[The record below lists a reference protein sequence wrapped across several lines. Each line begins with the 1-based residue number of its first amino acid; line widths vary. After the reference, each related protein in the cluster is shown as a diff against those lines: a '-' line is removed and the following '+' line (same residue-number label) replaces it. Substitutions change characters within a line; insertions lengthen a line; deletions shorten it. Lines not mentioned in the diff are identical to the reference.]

1 MRRTFCILLALVM
14 LFGLI
19 GCSTQKTETTTNAT
33 PAATTTDTPAADA
46 ASTAEGEPEAAT
58 LRVTYQSWMGG
69 KYDFEAMKADF
80 EANHPGVT
88 VQYNTV
94 DNADVTTNMLQ
105 WSQGKTDC
113 DIAIGGSREH
123 AVQYAA
129 KDYIIPFE
137 DDFFTGEFSK
147 DKFFSSFLELGNVDG
162 TQYMIPFT
170 GEVMFIVCN
179 NDLMKQAGLMSE
191 DGTIA
196 PVNSW
201 DELYA
206 YAEAC
211 SQLDGITGLSIDWG
225 TNFMTYSYLSSLQG
239 LRGNIFEDDGKTI
252 DFTSDEAK
260 EVLTAWTKLVDAGY
274 TPIDTF
280 ADMDAGRTN
289 FKAGNVAMLMT
300 AASRW
305 IECQANVGEGNTT
318 VLAIPG
324 TDVNG
329 SLVYIHGA
337 VIPKVSENIELAKA
351 FIKEEMLNDE
361 ICAQALNTYGKMS
374 PMLAH
379 YESLENKDWPT
390 VVAATESA
398 TTTPLY
404 KDFSKLDSEIII
416 EMQSCLSGDMSVDET
431 LASLASYIQT
441 LDLTTGLK

>member
-1 MRRTFCILLALVM
+1 MKKMLSILLVLAM
-14 LFGLI
+14 LLAFTACGNNAQ
-19 GCSTQKTETTTNAT
+19 GETKGTDDVQSGTQNT
-33 PAATTTDTPAADA
+33 
-46 ASTAEGEPEAAT
+46 T

-69 KYDFEAMKADF
+69 KYDFETMKSNF

-88 VQYNTV
+88 VEYNTV

-113 DIAIGGSREH
+113 DIAIGGGREH

-129 KDYIIPFE
+129 KDYIVPFE
-137 DDFFTGEFSK
+137 DDFFTGDNAKENYFA
-147 DKFFSSFLELGNVDG
+147 SFLELGNIDG

-179 NDLMKQAGLMSE
+179 VDLMKQAGLADE
-191 DGTIA
+191 DGNIA
-196 PVNSW
+196 PVETW
-201 DELYA
+201 DDLYA
-206 YAEAC
+206 YAEAL
-211 SQLDGITGLSIDWG
+211 SQIEGITPLSIDWG
-225 TNFMTYSYLSSLQG
+225 TNFMTYSYLSALQG
-239 LRGNIFEDDGKTI
+239 LKGDIYESDGKTI
-252 DFTSDEAK
+252 DFTSDEAH
-260 EVLTAWTKLVDAGY
+260 EVLNQWCKLVNDGLS
-274 TPIDTF
+274 PVDTF

-329 SLVYIHGA
+329 SLAYIHGA
-337 VIPKVSENIELAKA
+337 VIPKASENIELAKQ
-351 FIKEEMLNDE
+351 FIVEELMNDE
-361 ICAQALNTYGKMS
+361 ICQEALNTYGKMS
-374 PMLAH
+374 PMLRH
-379 YESLENKDWPT
+379 YEGLENKDWPA
-390 VVAATESA
+390 VVEATKSA

-416 EMQSCLSGDMSVDET
+416 EMQSCLSGDMTVDEC
-431 LASLASYIQT
+431 LASLAKYIGT
-441 LDLTTGLK
+441 LDLSTGLK